1 VHRAS
6 DPQQA
11 LRQGRNREQ
20 RSIRVGLGLRAAHYD
35 ELLRRDISVDFA
47 EATSENFLGRGG
59 RAEAVLERVRAQL
72 PVALHGV
79 SLSIGGVDPLN
90 ERYLSELCALAQRIE
105 ASSVSDHLCFGTFG
119 GHYAHDLWPLPY
131 TEEAVAHVV
140 SRVAQV
146 QERLGR
152 QLLLENVSSY
162 VEYRAST
169 LTEWEFLAEVVT
181 RADAGILL
189 DVNNVFVSAANH
201 GFLAQDYLDGIPRER
216 VQQMHLAGHSD
227 GGGFLL
233 DDHGSP
239 VSSDVWRLYERALA
253 RFGNVPTI
261 IEWDERVP
269 TLSELEAEAE
279 RARSVA
285 THCFSSGAESRAGRP

>member
-11 LRQGRNREQ
+11 LKQGPNREQ
-20 RSIRVGLGLRAAHYD
+20 RSVRVGLGLRAAHYD

-59 RAEAVLERVRAQL
+59 RADAVLERVRAQL

-90 ERYLSELCALAQRIE
+90 ERYLSELCALARRIE

-162 VEYRAST
+162 VEFRASN
-169 LTEWEFLAEVVT
+169 LSEWEFLSEVSA
-181 RADAGILL
+181 RAGCGILL
-189 DVNNVFVSAANH
+189 DVNNVFVSATNL
-201 GFLAQDYLDGIPRER
+201 GF
-216 VQQMHLAGHSD
+216 
-227 GGGFLL
+227 
-233 DDHGSP
+233 SP
-239 VSSDVWRLYERALA
+239 EAYLA
-253 RFGNVPTI
+253 RANRCSKCTWPATATAAGFCST
-261 IEWDERVP
+261 
-269 TLSELEAEAE
+269 TTAHLS
-279 RARSVA
+279 RTTSGDCTSKRSHA
-285 THCFSSGAESRAGRP
+285 SAKCRRSSSGTNACQR

>member
-11 LRQGRNREQ
+11 LSQGSSPEQ
-20 RSIRVGLGLRAAHYD
+20 SPIRVGFGLRVSHYE
-35 ELLRRDISVDFA
+35 ELSKRGISADFA
-47 EATSENFLGRGG
+47 EVTTENFLGRGG
-59 RAEAVLERVRAQL
+59 RALAVMERVRADRPL
-72 PVALHGV
+72 ALHGV
-79 SLSIGGVDPLN
+79 SLSIGGIDPLN
-90 ERYLSELCALAQRIE
+90 ESYLAELAALARRID
-105 ASSVSDHLCFGTFG
+105 AMSVSDHLCFGTFG

-131 TEEAVAHVV
+131 TEEALGHVV
-140 SRVAQV
+140 ARVEQV

-181 RADAGILL
+181 RAGAGILL
-189 DVNNVFVSAANH
+189 DVNNVFVSATNH
-201 GFLAQDYLDGIPRER
+201 GFSPEAYLDGVPAER
-216 VQQMHLAGHSD
+216 VRQIHLAGHSD

-233 DDHGSP
+233 DDHGSR
-239 VSSDVWRLYERALA
+239 VTSDVWRLYERALA
-253 RFGNVPTI
+253 RFGSVPTI

-269 TLSELEAEAE
+269 PLAELEAEAE
-279 RARSVA
+279 HARAVA
-285 THCFSSGAESRAGRP
+285 TSWFASHLAPPRLP